1 MRRTMGVIY
10 MVSMLG
16 LVLAGCA
23 KKEEQTAP
31 PAPVEKATPAAPAQ
45 GQTDQKPVE
54 QATQQAQEGATMM
67 AQEANQVQ
75 AAAGAAMQ
83 QAQEAAQQGAAEQ
96 TVCPVMKDQPLNK
109 EIFVEYK
116 SKKVYFCCESCK
128 ATFEKEPEKYVKD
141 LPQFKP

>member
-23 KKEEQTAP
+23 KKEEQAAP
-31 PAPVEKATPAAPAQ
+31 PAPVVKATPAAPAQ
-45 GQTDQKPVE
+45 EQTDQKPVE

-96 TVCPVMKDQPLNK
+96 MVCPVMKGQPIDK
-109 EIFVEYK
+109 TIFVEYQG
-116 SKKVYFCCESCK
+116 KKVYFCCESCK
-128 ATFEKEPEKYVKD
+128 AAFEKEPEKYVKD